1 VSKIKSTQTVV
12 KADKNAVRE
21 SAALSQSWIFRPT
34 HPQWSDL
41 KAIKAHFSTKYLGN
55 PLSSDA
61 PGRSIKFAAT
71 SVVSPPALP
80 DENVVGVGIGEKI
93 THQGPLGYSA
103 IIFYVKVKYPTKQL
117 SKKTHLPQSIDG
129 YPTDIVEVGVLRPFT
144 KKKSTTATAR
154 TMVTAQLQ
162 TDVNPRNRIRPAP
175 PGSSVG
181 FRDPQNQFT
190 MAGTFGALVRDSS
203 GTTYIL
209 SNNHVLAD
217 ESTLPSGSPIYQ
229 PGLLD
234 RGRVAYDQI
243 AALAKFVPLDKN
255 GPNKVDAAIAR
266 VLRPDLVTDK
276 ILQIGKPLGKGDADF
291 DMNVHKFGRT
301 TGYTVGRITG
311 IDTDVT
317 IQYDAGPILFQSQIT
332 IASVAGTKTT
342 SPFSKAGDSGSL
354 IVERKTG
361 LAVGLL
367 FAGSD
372 QRTIANHISDV
383 FAALDIDLA

>member
-1 VSKIKSTQTVV
+1 MSKIKTRRTQDDAKAAGIVVGEAAASSTSRLFLPQ
-12 KADKNAVRE
+12 
-21 SAALSQSWIFRPT
+21 

-41 KAIKAHFSTKYLGN
+41 KAIKARFSKKYLGTG
-55 PLSSDA
+55 SGSASDQA
-61 PGRSIKFAAT
+61 FKFAAS

-93 THQGPLGYSA
+93 THQGLLGFSC
-103 IIFYVKVKYPTKQL
+103 ITFYVKVKYPKKHLTTKTL
-117 SKKTHLPQSIDG
+117 LPDMIDG
-129 YPTDIVEVGVLRPFT
+129 YPTDIVEVGVLRPFAT
-144 KKKSTTATAR
+144 KKRTTAT
-154 TMVTAQLQ
+154 TQLQ
-162 TDVNPRNRIRPAP
+162 TTENPRDRIRPAP

-181 FRDPQNQFT
+181 FRDPQDLFK
-190 MAGTFGALVRDSS
+190 MAGTFGALVRDSA
-203 GTTYIL
+203 GATYIL

-217 ESTLPSGSPIYQ
+217 ESTLAPGSPIYQ

-234 RGRVAYDQI
+234 GGRIAQDQV
-243 AALAKFVPLDKN
+243 AALTKFVPLNKN

-266 VLRPDLVTDK
+266 VLRPGLVTNE
-276 ILQIGKPLGKGDADF
+276 IIQIGKPLGKGNADF

-301 TGYTVGRITG
+301 TAYTVGRITG

-317 IQYDAGPILFQSQIT
+317 IQYDAGPILFESQIT
-332 IASVAGTKTT
+332 IASVAGTKAT

-354 IVERKTG
+354 IVERSTG

-383 FAALDIDLA
+383 FGALDIDLA